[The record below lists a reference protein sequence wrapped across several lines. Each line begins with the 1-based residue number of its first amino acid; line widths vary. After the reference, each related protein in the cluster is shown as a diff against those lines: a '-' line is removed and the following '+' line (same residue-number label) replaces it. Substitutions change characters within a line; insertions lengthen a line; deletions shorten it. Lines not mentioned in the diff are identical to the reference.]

1 MNIKTIFPDYTL
13 IDTGDG
19 EKLER
24 FGQFTLRRPEP
35 QAIWRK
41 SLTEKQW
48 AEAAD
53 ASFMRDT
60 RSEER

>member
-13 IDTGDG
+13 VDTGDG

-24 FGQFTLRRPEP
+24 FGAFTLRRPEP

-41 SLTEKQW
+41 SLTERQW
-48 AEAAD
+48 QAAAD
-53 ASFMRDT
+53 TTIRICI
-60 RSEER
+60 

>member
-1 MNIKTIFPDYTL
+1 MNIKTIFKDYQL

-24 FGQFTLRRPEP
+24 FGLYTLRRPEP

-41 SLTEKQW
+41 TLSAQEWDCVLLHLW
-48 AEAAD
+48 NRSAA
-53 ASFMRDT
+53 A
-60 RSEER
+60 